1 MKKLSIATTL
11 SLALVQ
17 MVAAQSA
24 PTDLRLWYRQPA
36 QLWTEALPI
45 ANGDLGAMIYGG
57 VGEEHLQLNV
67 STWWTGRPRSYQ
79 LPDAGN
85 YLDTIRQLLFAGKQA
100 DAEALAQQH
109 FMGKKFPD
117 EPAYDGLKAAW
128 FKTVRADTTTF
139 LNADGK

>member
-45 ANGDLGAMIYGG
+45 ANGDLGAMIFGG

-79 LPDAGN
+79 EPNAGQ

-100 DAEALAQQH
+100 DAEALAQEH
-109 FMGKKFPD
+109 FMGRKDPD
-117 EPAYDGLKAAW
+117 DKAYAALKTDW
-128 FKTVRADTTTF
+128 
-139 LNADGK
+139 L